1 VTTPDFMPI
10 LSWGSHRSPAD
21 GACFMEM
28 ASFLAGE
35 RWSDRPNCTHPLLAS
50 VARSVNDYITDAG
63 RHRLLPLLPR
73 YMGTTAGVGDERVGD
88 ALWAWKASHAP
99 KGMLGVWDD
108 GDDALLAFAIGLV
121 DEYDRLTG
129 RTPVPAG
136 LGEAELRRCTEL
148 VSTS

>member
-1 VTTPDFMPI
+1 MPI
-10 LSWGSHRSPAD
+10 LSRGCHESPAE
-21 GACFMEM
+21 GACFMEL

-35 RWSDRPNCTHPLLAS
+35 RWSDRPKCTHPVLAGI
-50 VARSVNDYITDAG
+50 ARLVNDYMTDEG

-73 YMGTTAGVGDERVGD
+73 YMGTTAGRDDRRVAD
-88 ALWAWKASHAP
+88 ALRAWMESYPHAV
-99 KGMLGVWDD
+99 GMFGGNAA
-108 GDDALLAFAIGLV
+108 GDDALLAYATGLV

-129 RTPVPAG
+129 RSPVPAG